1 VAHGDRVDGATS
13 DDQLG
18 FTLIE
23 LLIVIV
29 VLGILAAVVVFALSG
44 TGAQS
49 ASAACNAD
57 AKTVDVAVAA
67 YDAQTGYSGSGTTPP
82 APTAALLVPT
92 YLRSFPSS
100 NLYTIGLTSTGVVT
114 VQAPPS
120 ASAVP
125 YNTNNTCGALSTNS
139 GSSTSVSSPTTV
151 APTTVAPTTVAPTTV
166 APTTVAPTTVAPT
179 TVAPTTVA
187 PTTTTAVSNG
197 VTATPSVPSNSNP
210 YGAQEEL
217 SLTNT
222 SSITAL
228 SITVTVNQTGGL
240 AETQQYNSFPSGVT
254 NGNSTSGSAITYTF
268 VLTSGTIPAGYN
280 GGNVYAQFSDNG
292 IAHPT
297 SGDLW
302 SVTSTS
308 GAVTSTLTGHF

>member
-1 VAHGDRVDGATS
+1 MS

-100 NLYTIGLTSTGVVT
+100 SLYIIGLTSTGVVT

-125 YNTNNTCGALSTNS
+125 YDTNNTCGTLSSNS
-139 GSSTSVSSPTTV
+139 GSSTSVAT
-151 APTTVAPTTVAPTTV
+151 
-166 APTTVAPTTVAPT
+166 
-179 TVAPTTVA
+179 TTVA

-217 SLTNT
+217 SLTNGPT
-222 SSITAL
+222 ITAL
-228 SITVTVNQTGGL
+228 SITITVAQTGGL

-254 NGNSTSGSAITYTF
+254 NANSTSGSAITYTY
-268 VLTSGTIPAGYN
+268 VLTSGSIPAAYN

-308 GAVTSTLTGHF
+308 GGVTSTLNGHF